1 MSVSRDGVVQSAR
14 SAVPK
19 PLARYAQSRVV
30 LNRIAAAMGIAIH
43 LVIVLVILALLGRPA
58 SFVQGRTLE
67 RIAATAVCGTR
78 HALDMVAAL
87 AVAAVSVTLAS

>member
-1 MSVSRDGVVQSAR
+1 M
-14 SAVPK
+14 PK
-19 PLARYAQSRVV
+19 PLARYVQSRVV

-78 HALDMVAAL
+78 HALDTVAAL

>member
-1 MSVSRDGVVQSAR
+1 MILSCILSCLCAIQGKLQKA
-14 SAVPK
+14 P
-19 PLARYAQSRVV
+19 
-30 LNRIAAAMGIAIH
+30 NIAIH

-58 SFVQGRTLE
+58 SSVQGRTLE
-67 RIAATAVCGTR
+67 IIAATAVCGTR